1 MKPLSQWLR
10 GLNRA
15 GRAQQRSVD
24 KLVKQ
29 LLRAPAGVPK
39 PRVKAPA
46 KPKPKPKPKPK
57 AAPRA
62 AKPRPSRVHIAALPG
77 RWLAFCYM
85 PESAP
90 LSARH
95 MNYWLYLPD
104 KAPPATRA
112 GGMPMVVM
120 LHGCEQSATEFAQG
134 TRMNRLAEQ
143 KGYAVLYPQQSLSA
157 HAQRCW
163 KWYDKATQEGG
174 GEVRLI
180 AGTIEQ
186 VAERYPIDRSR
197 IYICGISA
205 GAAMANI
212 VALHHPDLIA
222 ALGLHSGPAYG
233 AGHGMINALSVMQHG
248 ASGQGDAAI
257 AAVLSRRP
265 AFPVMPTILIQ
276 GAGDT
281 VVRPINQTHLMRQS
295 LLLNRMPAD
304 TAVSVELKPAGR
316 GNRNPANA
324 HQIRD
329 FYVGKK
335 LLLRV
340 AHIEGLDHAWSGGDA
355 TLAFNAKAGPD
366 ASKMLLDFFS
376 RQRRLRPLDAAAA

>member
-1 MKPLSQWLR
+1 
-10 GLNRA
+10 
-15 GRAQQRSVD
+15 
-24 KLVKQ
+24 
-29 LLRAPAGVPK
+29 
-39 PRVKAPA
+39 
-46 KPKPKPKPKPK
+46 
-57 AAPRA
+57 
-62 AKPRPSRVHIAALPG
+62 
-77 RWLAFCYM
+77 
-85 PESAP
+85 
-90 LSARH
+90 
-95 MNYWLYLPD
+95 
-104 KAPPATRA
+104 
-112 GGMPMVVM
+112 
-120 LHGCEQSATEFAQG
+120 
-134 TRMNRLAEQ
+134 MNRLAEQ

-180 AGTIEQ
+180 AGIIGQ
-186 VAERYPIDRSR
+186 VATRYPIDRSR

-205 GAAMANI
+205 GAGMANI
-212 VALHHPDLIA
+212 VALHHPELIA

-281 VVRPINQTHLMRQS
+281 VVRPINQIHLMRQS